1 MNNKFKWLAG
11 LGMLSLF
18 SLPVAADE
26 ILPPAQADAPLILGA
41 GVIYRDKTYRAY
53 DDGEKA
59 QAIPLI
65 MWENE
70 NFFFRG
76 ATFGWKAWSN
86 ESWEFAVIGEG
97 RGDGY
102 DSDDANILTGMDD
115 RDQTLDGGAYL
126 AWKNGAWGVKAT
138 VVHDLAGKH
147 EGYEARGEFSYTH
160 ISESRNWIIRP
171 SAGIVY
177 QSDDLVDYYY
187 GVQSDEAVPG
197 FRAAYSADA
206 DVIFRLQTVVAWN
219 PGGSKWQLIL
229 GGRLDAQGDEFDDSP
244 ITDDDKLLM
253 GFFAA
258 GYRF

>member
-59 QAIPLI
+59 QVIPLI

-70 NFFFRG
+70 SFFFRG

-115 RDQTLDGGAYL
+115 RDMTLDGGAYL

-138 VVHDLAGKH
+138 AVHDLAGKH
-147 EGYEARGEFSYTH
+147 EGYEARVEASYTH
-160 ISESRNWIIRP
+160 VSESRNWMIRP

-197 FRAAYSADA
+197 FRAAFSADA
-206 DVIFRLQTVVAWN
+206 ETIFRFQTVVAWN

-229 GGRLDAQGDEFDDSP
+229 GGRFDAQGDEFDDSP